1 MNIASYLY
9 RQCLLRASKTAI
21 FFGTTP
27 WASFEQWGLRSN
39 AIARRLQKLGLK
51 PGDRVLLLMVNHPRY
66 LELVFACWWIGLV
79 VVPVN
84 FRLHTKEVEWIIQNS
99 GAYTGFVSEGLA
111 CTALNGLTHQITI
124 ESHEFLELLDVA
136 DPYNTLQEPAVL
148 QPDDTA
154 WLFYTSGTTGRPKG
168 VQITHRNLLSMGLG
182 YFADVD
188 FVGPD
193 DHMVYA
199 APMSHGAGLYSV
211 PHVIAGACHVVPESG
226 GVNAQELFELGQAL
240 GPLST
245 FAPPTIVNK
254 LVQYVE
260 RIALSPEDCAKVFKT
275 IVYGGAPMYV
285 ADMKRAL
292 LVMGPRFV
300 HIYGQGETPMVA
312 TVLSRQALFNQSH
325 ERFEQRLASVG
336 VAQSPVLVRVVD
348 STGSPVPAG
357 QTGEVAV
364 RGDTVMKGY
373 WENPSATA
381 AAVRDGWLLTGDVG
395 VLDSDGFLTLKD
407 RSKDLIISGGANI
420 YPREVEEALLTNPAV
435 EEVA

>member
-1 MNIASYLY
+1 MNIASCLY
-9 RQCLLRASKTAI
+9 RQCLLRASRTAI

-300 HIYGQGETPMVA
+300 QIYGQGETPMVA

-348 STGSPVPAG
+348 STGSSVPTG
-357 QTGEVAV
+357 QAGEVAV

-373 WENPSATA
+373 WKNPSATA

-407 RSKDLIISGGANI
+407 RSK
-420 YPREVEEALLTNPAV
+420 
-435 EEVA
+435 

>member
-1 MNIASYLY
+1 MNIASCLY
-9 RQCLLRASKTAI
+9 RQCLLRASRTAI

-111 CTALNGLTHQITI
+111 RTALNGLTHQITI
-124 ESHEFLELLDVA
+124 ESHEFVELLDVS
-136 DPYNTLQEPAVL
+136 DPYSTLQEPAVL

-300 HIYGQGETPMVA
+300 QIYGQGETPMVA
-312 TVLSRQALFNQSH
+312 TVLSRQSLFNQSH

-348 STGSPVPAG
+348 STGSSVPTG
-357 QTGEVAV
+357 QAGEVAV

-435 EEVA
+435 EE

>member
-1 MNIASYLY
+1 MNIASCLY
-9 RQCLLRASKTAI
+9 RQCLLRASRTAI

-111 CTALNGLTHQITI
+111 RTALNGLTHQITI
-124 ESHEFLELLDVA
+124 ESHEFVELLDVS

-188 FVGPD
+188 FIGPD

-254 LVQYVE
+254 LVQYAE
-260 RIALSPEDCAKVFKT
+260 QSALSPEDCAKVFKT

-292 LVMGPRFV
+292 SVMGPRFV
-300 HIYGQGETPMVA
+300 QIYGQGETPMVA

-336 VAQSPVLVRVVD
+336 VAQSH
-348 STGSPVPAG
+348 
-357 QTGEVAV
+357 
-364 RGDTVMKGY
+364 
-373 WENPSATA
+373 
-381 AAVRDGWLLTGDVG
+381 
-395 VLDSDGFLTLKD
+395 
-407 RSKDLIISGGANI
+407 
-420 YPREVEEALLTNPAV
+420 
-435 EEVA
+435 